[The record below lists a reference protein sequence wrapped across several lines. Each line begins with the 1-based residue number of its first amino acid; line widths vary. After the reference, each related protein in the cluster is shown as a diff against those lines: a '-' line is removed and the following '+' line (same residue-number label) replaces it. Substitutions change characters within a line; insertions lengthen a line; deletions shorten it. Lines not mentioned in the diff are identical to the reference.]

1 VCTAICAGLDIK
13 GLIGDGALVEVPE
26 EKPVDNMP
34 QLTNPHMNNEEGLHM
49 NTFRAG
55 KDARLIAQNA
65 EADSSLDAG
74 QKYNGS

>member
-1 VCTAICAGLDIK
+1 
-13 GLIGDGALVEVPE
+13 
-26 EKPVDNMP
+26 MP